1 VGVVLLAVA
10 GTATPVAAAFSCPN
24 TPLEDRLK
32 AADVAF
38 VGRIVGERPATGGRD
53 LRSYRFVVDQRV
65 KGPIGREVEIRS
77 ARLVDL
83 DDTPVP
89 RDVAVG
95 VLASTASG
103 GALVTSSCGLSD
115 PGALLSTADEPRG
128 TLIKIVVGLVILA
141 AALAYSLRRL
151 RRRGKLVSG

>member
-1 VGVVLLAVA
+1 
-10 GTATPVAAAFSCPN
+10 
-24 TPLEDRLK
+24 
-32 AADVAF
+32 
-38 VGRIVGERPATGGRD
+38 
-53 LRSYRFVVDQRV
+53 V